1 MKISH
6 NEIRDAGEPEQTLH
20 AVAPYMP
27 QGQRR
32 QIFYGEFD
40 TDDMVEAYLKRN
52 GIIPPVHWR
61 VSIGNDCRDG
71 FWGGDSEIQGQTA
84 VQSTTRS

>member
-6 NEIRDAGEPEQTLH
+6 DEIRAASESTHVLH

-52 GIIPPVHWR
+52 SIVPPVHWR
-61 VSIGNDCRDG
+61 VSDGDAYRDG
-71 FWGGDSEIQGQTA
+71 FWGGDSEIEE
-84 VQSTTRS
+84 